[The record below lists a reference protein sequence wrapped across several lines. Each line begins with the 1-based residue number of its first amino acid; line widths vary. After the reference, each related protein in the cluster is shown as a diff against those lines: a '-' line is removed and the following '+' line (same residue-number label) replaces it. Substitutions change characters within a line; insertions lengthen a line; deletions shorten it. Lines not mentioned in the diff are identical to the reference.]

1 VAAATIAQHT
11 RRHRNALHA
20 TIPASNDALFKEGV
34 TSVEIKYRRGSAHE
48 LAVDALITFSHTWKA
63 GDPLNG
69 GAAAIDAELDGE
81 LATLLAEA
89 GFNGKGAS
97 TFLTPTFGKTAA
109 RRVIVTGLGDAD
121 AITEDGLRLA
131 YGAAVTA
138 ARDAGAKSVAI
149 TLPTGDRHAV
159 VQVAEA
165 ADLATYRFEK
175 YIGAA
180 GSASTK
186 QIESITIAG
195 DVPAA
200 EGDGAIVEGRQVA
213 AGVALARDLVNEPG
227 SVINPVTFAERAAAL
242 AAEHGFEFEVF
253 TPVEMEAAGMGA
265 ILAVGKGS
273 VVPPRLMRLTYRPE
287 KTADDSRTIGIV
299 GKCITFD
306 TGGYSIKPYDGML
319 DMKTDM
325 AGGAAVLGTMIALKA
340 TGCRHTV
347 HGVIAAAE
355 NMISGEAFRPGD
367 ILTAS
372 NGVTI
377 EVLSTDAEGRLVLS
391 DALVY
396 TARQGAEEMIDLA
409 TLTGAAVVA
418 LGEASTALFSNNDDL
433 ANRLLAASEQAGEFT
448 WRMPLTPFLEAQIK
462 GDVGDI
468 KNTGGRGGG
477 AITAALFLQHFS
489 EGLPWA
495 HLDIAGSARANKP
508 NGYTPKGAAGV
519 MVRTL
524 LNYLAR

>member
-1 VAAATIAQHT
+1 M
-11 RRHRNALHA
+11 
-20 TIPASNDALFKEGV
+20 
-34 TSVEIKYRRGSAHE
+34 EIDYRAGSAHD
-48 LAVDALITFSHTWKA
+48 LAADALITFAYSWAA

-69 GAAAIDAELDGE
+69 GVASIDAQLDGQ
-81 LATLLAEA
+81 LAELLADDGFSGKA
-89 GFNGKGAS
+89 GS
-97 TFLTPTFGKTAA
+97 TFVAPTFGKSSA
-109 RRVIVTGLGDAD
+109 RRIIVAGLGEESDLN
-121 AITEDGLRLA
+121 EDGLRIA
-131 YGAAVTA
+131 YANAMIA
-138 ARDAGAKSVAI
+138 ARDAGAKSVAVAI
-149 TLPTGDRHAV
+149 PTGDRETI

-165 ADLATYRFEK
+165 AGLASYRFEK
-175 YIGAA
+175 YVGAA

-186 QIESITIAG
+186 EIETLTIAG
-195 DVPAA
+195 DVTDDIAA
-200 EGDGAIVEGRQVA
+200 GAIGEGQRVA
-213 AGVALARDLVNEPG
+213 EAVALARDLVNEPG
-227 SVINPVTFAERAAAL
+227 SAINPVSFAEL
-242 AAEHGFEFEVF
+242 AQEIAEREGFEFEIL
-253 TPVEMEAAGMGA
+253 TPDEMQASGMGA

-273 VVPPRLMRLTYRPE
+273 TVPPRLIRLTYRPE
-287 KTADDSRTIGIV
+287 NPGDDSRTIGLV

-306 TGGYSIKPYDGML
+306 TGGYSLKTHDGML

-325 AGGAAVLGTMIALKA
+325 AGGAAVLGTMTALKA

-377 EVLSTDAEGRLVLS
+377 EVLSTDAEVRLVLAA
-391 DALVY
+391 ALVY
-396 TARQGAEEMIDLA
+396 TAKQGADEMIDLA

-418 LGEASTALFSNNDDL
+418 LGEASTALFSNDDTV
-433 ANRLLAASEQAGEFT
+433 AERLLSAAGQSGEFT
-448 WRMPLTPFLEAQIK
+448 WRMPLNPALERQIK

-495 HLDIAGSARANKP
+495 HLDIAGAAFSKRAH
-508 NGYTPKGAAGV
+508 GYTPKGGVGV